1 MSIASPSTAVS
12 NSADV
17 VIAGGAVVGGAVAC
31 FLRKLGFAGRVVV
44 IERDTTYAQS
54 ATARSAGGIRTQFST
69 PENIRL
75 SRASLAIIREL
86 GFRDEVGFR
95 EQGYLILASETGRAT
110 LAANVATQRREGADV
125 VMEEPAALAARFP
138 WLSTDGIAAGA
149 FGRSGEGWIDPS
161 SLMSALRR
169 ESRAMGVE
177 FVTGEVCGIDVVG
190 GGRIDAVRLTNGDR
204 IVCGRLV
211 NATGPHAGALAHMAG
226 VALPVEPRKR
236 YVYVVD
242 CRDLPRRI
250 ADAPLTVDPS
260 GVWFRPEGRTF
271 ICGRSPDA
279 AQEPADL
286 DLDRIDHDFFDTEIW
301 PHLAARVPAFEAI
314 KVINA
319 WAGHYDY
326 NTLDQNGII
335 GRHPELANFY
345 LCNGFSGHGLQ
356 QAPAA
361 GRAIAELI
369 VHGRFVTLELTRLGF
384 ERIARGEALA
394 EQNVI

>member
-1 MSIASPSTAVS
+1 MPIVSPSTAVP

-17 VIAGGAVVGGAVAC
+17 VIVGGAVVGSAVAY
-31 FLRKLGFAGRVVV
+31 FLRKLKFAGRVVV

-75 SRASLAIIREL
+75 SRASLEIIREL
-86 GFRDEVGFR
+86 GLLEEVGFR
-95 EQGYLILASETGRAT
+95 EQGYLILASKTGRAT
-110 LAANVATQRREGADV
+110 LEANVATQRDEGADV
-125 VMEEPAALAARFP
+125 VIEEAPALVARFP
-138 WLSTDGIAAGA
+138 WLATDGIAAGA
-149 FGRSGEGWIDPS
+149 FGLSGEGWIDPS
-161 SLMSALRR
+161 SLMAALRR
-169 ESRAMGVE
+169 EARAMGVE
-177 FVTGEVCGIDVVG
+177 FVTGEVCGIDVAGV
-190 GGRIDAVRLTNGDR
+190 RIDAVRLTSGDR
-204 IVCGRLV
+204 IVCGRVV
-211 NATGPHAGALAHMAG
+211 NATGPHAGALARMVG
-226 VALPVEPRKR
+226 VALPVERRKR

-242 CRDLPRRI
+242 CRDAPCRI
-250 ADAPLTVDPS
+250 ADAPLTVDPT

-271 ICGRSPDA
+271 LCGRSPDA

-286 DLDRIDHDFFDTEIW
+286 DLDRIDHDFFDAEIW

-335 GRHPELANFY
+335 GRHPGVANFY
-345 LCNGFSGHGLQ
+345 LCSGFSGHGLQ

-369 VHGRFVTLELTRLGF
+369 VHGSFVSLDLTRLGF
-384 ERIARGEALA
+384 ERIARGQALA
-394 EQNVI
+394 EANVI